1 MYLVGIDIAKYNH
14 QCFIATEAGE
24 VINEFSFDNN
34 LLGFNELL
42 KALKSL
48 DQSQEIKIGLE
59 ATGHYANTLKQF
71 ISAKGYTF
79 VEFNPYLA
87 KQFFKSTTIRKT
99 KTDKV
104 DARLLSSMLATV
116 NYKALHT
123 KYYHIN
129 ELKALT
135 RARDS
140 LITDR
145 SNYLVQITNALDNVF
160 PEFKSFFNN
169 RLGDTALYI
178 LNKYNS
184 LEKISKI
191 TRNQYDKIRRVSMGK
206 FTYNKLLLLKRL
218 AKDSVGIKSG
228 TYFSL
233 IKRYISLINSLNNE
247 LKIIENDIYEIM
259 NMVDTKLTTIPGL
272 SLMSATIIIGEI
284 SDIKRFS
291 SPSKLTAYAGFD
303 IAIYQS
309 GEQKFYGRLVKRG
322 SPLLRKTIW
331 NLVFGSIRL
340 IPQITE
346 FYYKKCAEGKH
357 HKVAYSAI
365 CRKLIRLIYFIES
378 TNTTFD
384 IKQYR

>member
-14 QCFIATEAGE
+14 QCSIATGAGE

-34 LLGFNELL
+34 ISGFNELL

-48 DQSQEIKIGLE
+48 NEAKEIKIGLE

-71 ISAKGYTF
+71 LSTKGYSF
-79 VEFNPYLA
+79 IEFNPYLA
-87 KQFFKSTTIRKT
+87 KQFFKSTTVRKT
-99 KTDKV
+99 KTDKI
-104 DARLLSSMLATV
+104 DARLLSSMLASV

-123 KYYHIN
+123 KSYHIN

-160 PEFKSFFNN
+160 PEFKSFFHN
-169 RLGDTALYI
+169 RLGQTPLYI
-178 LNKYNS
+178 LSRYNS

-191 TRNQYDKIRRVSMGK
+191 TKKQYDKLHNLSRGR
-206 FTYNKLLLLKRL
+206 FTYNRFLQLKQL
-218 AKDSVGIKSG
+218 AKDSVGIKSKS
-228 TYFSL
+228 YFSL
-233 IKRYISLINSLNNE
+233 IKRYISLINNLNKE
-247 LKIIENDIYEIM
+247 LDIIESDIYNIM
-259 NMVDTKLTTIPGL
+259 SMVDTKLTTIPGV
-272 SLMSATIIIGEI
+272 SLMSTAIIIGEI
-284 SDIKRFS
+284 GDISRFS
-291 SPSKLTAYAGFD
+291 NSAKLTAYAGFD

-309 GEQKFYGRLVKRG
+309 GEQEFHGRLVKRG

-346 FYYKKCAEGKH
+346 YYYKKRNEGKH

>member
-218 AKDSVGIKSG
+218 AKDSVGIKAE
-228 TYFSL
+228 L
-233 IKRYISLINSLNNE
+233 IFL
-247 LKIIENDIYEIM
+247 
-259 NMVDTKLTTIPGL
+259 
-272 SLMSATIIIGEI
+272 
-284 SDIKRFS
+284 
-291 SPSKLTAYAGFD
+291 
-303 IAIYQS
+303 
-309 GEQKFYGRLVKRG
+309 
-322 SPLLRKTIW
+322 
-331 NLVFGSIRL
+331 
-340 IPQITE
+340 
-346 FYYKKCAEGKH
+346 
-357 HKVAYSAI
+357 
-365 CRKLIRLIYFIES
+365 
-378 TNTTFD
+378 
-384 IKQYR
+384 

>member
-1 MYLVGIDIAKYNH
+1 MYLIGIDIAKYNH

-34 LLGFNELL
+34 QAGFNELL
-42 KALKSL
+42 KSLKSL
-48 DQSQEIKIGLE
+48 DQSQQIKIGLE
-59 ATGHYANTLKQF
+59 ATGHYGNTLKQF
-71 ISAKGYTF
+71 ISANGYTF
-79 VEFNPYLA
+79 AEFNPYLA

-104 DARLLSSMLATV
+104 DARLLSSMLASV
-116 NYKALHT
+116 DYKALHT

-145 SNYLVQITNALDNVF
+145 SNYLIQITNALDIVF
-160 PEFKSFFNN
+160 PEFKSFFNG
-169 RLGDTALYI
+169 RLGKVALFI
-178 LNKYNS
+178 LSKYDS

-191 TRNQYDKIRRVSMGK
+191 TKTQYDRIRKLSMGK
-206 FTYNKLLLLKRL
+206 LTYNKFLQLKEL
-218 AKDSVGIKSG
+218 AKNSVGINSVS
-228 TYFSL
+228 YFSL
-233 IKRYISLINSLNNE
+233 IKHYTKLINSLNVE
-247 LKIIENDIYEIM
+247 LEVIENNIYDIMSNI
-259 NMVDTKLTTIPGL
+259 DTKLTTIPGV
-272 SLMSATIIIGEI
+272 SLMSAAIILGEI
-284 SDIKRFS
+284 GDINNFS
-291 SPSKLTAYAGFD
+291 SASKLVAYSGFD

-309 GEQKFYGRLVKRG
+309 GESHTYGRLVKRG

-331 NLVFGSIRL
+331 NLVFGCIRL

-346 FYYKKCAEGKH
+346 YYYKKRAEGKH

-365 CRKLIRLIYFIES
+365 SRKLIRLIYFIES

-384 IKQYR
+384 ISKYR